1 LLKVLPYQI
10 KMFKPGDFDLTL
22 EAELKL
28 RVVTDEINECTDI
41 KALREN
47 LKASSTLL
55 MHYQQII
62 NSMLLEQINRDLE
75 DFGVLIKNIEDS

>member
-1 LLKVLPYQI
+1 
-10 KMFKPGDFDLTL
+10 MFKPGDFDLTL

-28 RVVTDEINECTDI
+28 RVVTDEIDECTDI
-41 KALREN
+41 EALREN

-62 NSMLLEQINRDLE
+62 NRMILDQINKDLG
-75 DFGVLIKNIEDS
+75 DFGLLIKSVEDS

>member
-1 LLKVLPYQI
+1 
-10 KMFKPGDFDLTL
+10 MFKPGDFDLTL

-28 RVVTDEINECTDI
+28 RVVTDEIDECTDI
-41 KALREN
+41 EALREN

-62 NSMLLEQINRDLE
+62 NRMILDQINKDLG
-75 DFGVLIKNIEDS
+75 DFALLIKSVEDS

>member
-1 LLKVLPYQI
+1 
-10 KMFKPGDFDLTL
+10 MFKPGDFDLTL

-28 RVVTDEINECTDI
+28 RVVTDEIDECTDI
-41 KALREN
+41 KALQEN

-62 NSMLLEQINRDLE
+62 NRMILDQITKDLE
-75 DFGVLIKNIEDS
+75 DFGILIKNIEDS

>member
-1 LLKVLPYQI
+1 
-10 KMFKPGDFDLTL
+10 MFKPGDFDLTL

-28 RVVTDEINECTDI
+28 RVVTDEIDECTDI
-41 KALREN
+41 KALQEN

-62 NSMLLEQINRDLE
+62 NRMILDQINKDLE
-75 DFGVLIKNIEDS
+75 DFGILIKNIEDS

>member
-1 LLKVLPYQI
+1 
-10 KMFKPGDFDLTL
+10 MFKPGDFDLTL

-28 RVVTDEINECTDI
+28 RVVTDEIDECTDI
-41 KALREN
+41 KALQEN

-62 NSMLLEQINRDLE
+62 NRMILDQINKDLE
-75 DFGVLIKNIEDS
+75 DFGLLIKNIEDS

>member
-1 LLKVLPYQI
+1 
-10 KMFKPGDFDLTL
+10 MFKPGDFDLTL

-28 RVVTDEINECTDI
+28 RVVTDEIDECTDI
-41 KALREN
+41 KALQEN

-62 NSMLLEQINRDLE
+62 NRMILDQINKDLE
-75 DFGVLIKNIEDS
+75 DFGLLIKSEEDS